1 MPQAD
6 LYQCVAATGIVEGF
20 HLAVDGSRFAVG
32 KGKAYLH
39 GQPMTGGF
47 LVDFA
52 GKEPGWYT
60 VTAAGETCAAVRGT
74 VPDVGLLLAL
84 VLVGGEGGIR
94 MARDLRQ
101 RLLIVLWQP
110 GETEALLAMPARCR
124 VLRLQA
130 AVLEQHEGGA
140 LWARKIAKSNI
151 HVGDLLDA
159 DELTLLRCAF
169 AAEHT
174 GALALA
180 LSIEWCEP

>member
-20 HLAVDGSRFAVG
+20 NLAVDGTRFIID

-47 LVDFA
+47 VVDFA
-52 GKEPGWYT
+52 GREPGWYM
-60 VTAAGETCAAVRGT
+60 VTAAGETCAAVRGL
-74 VPDVGLLLAL
+74 VEVGLTLAL
-84 VLVGGEGGIR
+84 ILTGGEGGIR

-101 RLLIVLWQP
+101 RLLMLIWQQGQTDAIV
-110 GETEALLAMPARCR
+110 TMPAACR

-140 LWARKIAKSNI
+140 LWARKIAGCNVRI
-151 HVGDLLDA
+151 GDLLPKDRP
-159 DELTLLRCAF
+159 LRVDCAF
-169 AAEHT
+169 AAEHL
-174 GALALA
+174 GALAQGIT
-180 LSIEWCEP
+180 IEWAEP